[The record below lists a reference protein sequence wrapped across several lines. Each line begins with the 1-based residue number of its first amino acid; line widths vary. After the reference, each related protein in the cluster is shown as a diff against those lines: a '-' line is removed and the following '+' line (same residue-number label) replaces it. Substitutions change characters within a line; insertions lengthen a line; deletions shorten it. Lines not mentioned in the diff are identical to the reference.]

1 VHDDPLQLVVAAL
14 LRIDDLQL
22 RIQLPAADGAALD
35 HITTLLEQAV
45 DRLRKLIVAMTPLDV
60 TDGLGVALLGL
71 ASGIFVGTPTTVAV
85 TGPTHVHLSVQAT
98 TAAYRIMREALVNA
112 RKHACAS
119 HVVLAVREEP
129 DSVYLTLTDDGVG
142 ARSLNAGP
150 GHLGIMAMRARAQAD
165 GADLSI
171 DSRPGQGTRV
181 VLRMPTAPPAG

>member
-1 VHDDPLQLVVAAL
+1 
-14 LRIDDLQL
+14 
-22 RIQLPAADGAALD
+22 
-35 HITTLLEQAV
+35 
-45 DRLRKLIVAMTPLDV
+45 M
-60 TDGLGVALLGL
+60 
-71 ASGIFVGTPTTVAV
+71 GTPTTVAV

-150 GHLGIMAMRARAQAD
+150 GHLGIATMRARAEAD
-165 GADLSI
+165 GGRLEVTSAA
-171 DSRPGQGTRV
+171 GAGTTV
-181 VLRMPTAPPAG
+181 VLTLPTAPAGHHDLRDPVDR